1 MLTLF
6 NTCPCFFH
14 TFYSNLGD
22 NNSLI
27 LKAMEEKLVTLA
39 IHTYERAT
47 ILKGILESEG
57 IETYLHNVNLIQP
70 VISAGVRV
78 RIKETDLPAALRII
92 ENIDFNED
100 ESIDSDNQ
108 EKSLTVLVPV
118 DFSDFTMK
126 AAKFAF
132 NMAENIGGNIVFL
145 HTYYSPFYTGGMP
158 VSDAFAFDEGNS
170 ETLRMH
176 SKKMHEDM
184 EELTA
189 QLLNDIHDGKLP
201 DIDFICKFREGV
213 PEEQILQYS
222 KKHKPFIII
231 MGTQGKHS
239 KDHDLLGSVTSDII
253 DRSRTPVFAFPVN
266 TPFDDFSQIKKIGFV
281 TSFDQRDLLAFDSMV
296 KLLKGFGYKVYFI
309 HFSNDESNQMD
320 EVRLTG
326 IKEYFK
332 KQYPELES
340 SYCVIKGNDII
351 DSLNDFISERQI
363 DAITITAQ
371 KRNLFSRLFNP
382 SLAHKVLFHTDT
394 ALFVFRG

>member
-1 MLTLF
+1 
-6 NTCPCFFH
+6 
-14 TFYSNLGD
+14 
-22 NNSLI
+22 
-27 LKAMEEKLVTLA
+27 MEEKLVTVA
-39 IHTYERAT
+39 IHTYERAL

-92 ENIDFNED
+92 ENINFNED
-100 ESIDSDNQ
+100 VSDSDNQ

-118 DFSDFTMK
+118 DFSEYTLK

-158 VSDAFAFDEGNS
+158 VSDAFAFDESNS
-170 ETLRMH
+170 ETMRLH

-189 QLLNDIHDGKLP
+189 ELLKEINEGKLP

-222 KKHKPFIII
+222 KKHNPFIII

-239 KDHDLLGSVTSDII
+239 KDYDFLGSVTSDII
-253 DRSRTPVFAFPVN
+253 DRSRIPVFAFPAN
-266 TPFDDFSQIKKIGFV
+266 TPFEDFSQIKNIGFV
-281 TSFDQRDLLAFDSMV
+281 TSFDHRDLVAFDSMV

-332 KQYPELES
+332 KQYPELDS
-340 SYCVIKGNDII
+340 SYCVIKGNDMI